1 MAKFDINNLADALYE
16 ATEGKTH
23 EEQQKLIHAALLM
36 IKQHGALSHT
46 AQFLKRFEKIYDEE
60 HKTARAVVSSKN
72 KLTERERHD
81 IKHFIADKHKAEH
94 VVMEESEDESLLG
107 GVKIKV
113 GDTLYDASLK
123 TKLKQLEEYLV
134 K

>member
-36 IKQHGALSHT
+36 LKKHGALSQT
-46 AQFLKRFEKIYDEE
+46 DEFLKRFEKIYDEAHE
-60 HKTARAVVSSKN
+60 TSRATVTSKN

-81 IKHFIADKHKAEH
+81 IKHFIADKHKTEH
-94 VVMEESEDESLLG
+94 VVLEEKEDKDLLG

-123 TKLKQLEEYLV
+123 TKLKQLEEYIV
-134 K
+134 N